1 MRAVKI
7 GEGRQPAGQNLD
19 LQEAQRGTKM
29 GGVCS
34 VGQRASGV
42 SEGGYMGTKGGGK
55 EGWLPIIDIISSRR
69 VQPVRGFSL

>member
-42 SEGGYMGTKGGGK
+42 SEGGYMGTK

-69 VQPVRGFSL
+69 VQPVRVFSL